1 MVGVYLVIF
10 WVQCLVG
17 VCINTYNQILQRA
30 DLSITDIVL
39 QIIVGS
45 EEIGIGAATN
55 SLIVV
60 ITAEGI
66 MVLAAWVKKR
76 QFAEG
81 VEVGKKQGKAEER
94 KRVNAKWRDLAEEFG
109 IPEDRMP
116 KDDES
121 EDY

>member
-10 WVQCLVG
+10 WVQCVVG
-17 VCINTYNQILQRA
+17 VGINTYNQILQRA
-30 DLSITDIVL
+30 DLSIADIVL

-55 SLIVV
+55 SLVVV

-66 MVLAAWVKKR
+66 MVLAAWVKKK

-94 KRVNAKWRDLAEEFG
+94 KKWKDLAEEFG

-116 KDDES
+116 KDAES
-121 EDY
+121 EDDN

>member
-17 VCINTYNQILQRA
+17 VGINTYNQILQRA
-30 DLSITDIVL
+30 DLSIADIVL

>member
-1 MVGVYLVIF
+1 MGVYLVIS
-10 WVQCLVG
+10 WVQCVVG
-17 VCINTYNQILQRA
+17 VGINTYNQILQRA
-30 DLSITDIVL
+30 DLSIADIVL

-55 SLIVV
+55 SLVVV

-66 MVLAAWVKKR
+66 MVLAAWVKKK

-94 KRVNAKWRDLAEEFG
+94 ERVNAQWKDLAEEFG
-109 IPEDRMP
+109 IPEDRIP

-121 EDY
+121 EDDN